1 MEDKNREVIIE
12 NSFEMNEESGNKKD
26 MGISAFQSN
35 TIIIKIIF
43 NLQVKKMIQKK
54 VNSQEINTT

>member
-43 NLQVKKMIQKK
+43 NL
-54 VNSQEINTT
+54 